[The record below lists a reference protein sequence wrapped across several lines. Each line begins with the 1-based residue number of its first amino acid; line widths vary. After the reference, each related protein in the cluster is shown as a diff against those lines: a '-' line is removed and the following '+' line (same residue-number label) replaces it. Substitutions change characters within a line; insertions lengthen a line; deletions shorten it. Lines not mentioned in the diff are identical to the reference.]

1 MFCPSCVCS
10 TIIYVIYIVGQ
21 WVVKL
26 GHGPGLRPGHVL
38 GYEPGFG
45 PGHVPGYEPGI
56 EGTHPQNTLQVGGP

>member
-10 TIIYVIYIVGQ
+10 TIIQ

-26 GHGPGLRPGHVL
+26 GHGSGLRPGYVL
-38 GYEPGFG
+38 DYEPGFG
-45 PGHVPGYEPGI
+45 PGHVPGYEPGS